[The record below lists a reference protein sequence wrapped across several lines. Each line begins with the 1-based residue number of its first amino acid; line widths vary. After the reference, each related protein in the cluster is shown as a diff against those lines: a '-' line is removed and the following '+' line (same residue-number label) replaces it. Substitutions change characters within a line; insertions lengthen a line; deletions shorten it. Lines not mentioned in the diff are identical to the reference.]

1 MSFTGQGPMQSA
13 QSDAALVKF
22 IAEQVMNG
30 MATTALVRV
39 VAVDDGTVDVQPLV
53 HQIDGAGVA
62 VPHGTIHKLPYFTL
76 RAGAAAIR
84 AVPVVGDIGMA
95 SFCHSDTSSVRA
107 TKDAA
112 PPPSRRR
119 FDWSDG
125 LYLGGFLGQTA
136 TTWID
141 VKDGQV
147 EVKATTIKLK
157 GAVEITGDTQITGS
171 LTVSEDITVSGAVTA
186 TGEVTGNGKALS
198 THRHGSVTTGSGTS
212 GPPT

>member
-107 TKDAA
+107 TRDAA

-141 VKDGQV
+141 VEDGQV
-147 EVKATTIKLK
+147 EVKATTIKL
-157 GAVEITGDTQITGS
+157 TGNVQVTGS
-171 LTVSEDITVSGAVTA
+171 LTA

-198 THRHGSVTTGSGTS
+198 THRHGSVSTGSGTS

>member
-1 MSFTGQGPMQSA
+1 MTITGQSSVRDTQN
-13 QSDAALVKF
+13 DASLIEF
-22 IAEQVMNG
+22 IARKVMNG
-30 MATTALVRV
+30 MATTALVRI
-39 VAVDDGTVDVQPLV
+39 VAVNGDTVDVEPLV

-62 VPHGTIHKLPYFTL
+62 VPHGTIHNLPFFTL
-76 RAGAAAIR
+76 RAGPAAIR

-119 FDWSDG
+119 FDWADG
-125 LYLGGFLGQTA
+125 LYLGGFLGPVA

-141 VKDGQV
+141 VQDGQV
-147 EVKATTIKLK
+147 EVKATTIKLT
-157 GAVEITGDTQITGS
+157 GAVEITGNAQVTGS
-171 LTVSEDITVSGAVTA
+171 LTVSEDITASGAITA

-198 THRHGSVTTGSGTS
+198 THTHGGVTAGTATTG
-212 GPPT
+212 PPS

>member
-1 MSFTGQGPMQSA
+1 MTITGQ
-13 QSDAALVKF
+13 SDVRDAHNDASLIEF
-22 IAEQVMNG
+22 IARKVMNG

-125 LYLGGFLGQTA
+125 LYLGGFLGPTA
-136 TTWID
+136 TTWIE
-141 VKDGQV
+141 VEDGQV
-147 EVKATTIKLK
+147 EIKAATIKL
-157 GAVEITGDTQITGS
+157 TGNVQVTGS
-171 LTVSEDITVSGAVTA
+171 LTAS
-186 TGEVTGNGKALS
+186 GEVTGNGKALS
-198 THRHGSVTTGSGTS
+198 THRHGSVATGSGTS

>member
-1 MSFTGQGPMQSA
+1 MTITGQSSVRDTQN
-13 QSDAALVKF
+13 DASLIEF
-22 IAEQVMNG
+22 I
-30 MATTALVRV
+30 ALVRI
-39 VAVDDGTVDVQPLV
+39 VAVNGDTVDVEPLV

-62 VPHGTIHKLPYFTL
+62 VPHGTIHNLPFFTL
-76 RAGAAAIR
+76 RAGPAAIR

-119 FDWSDG
+119 FDWADG
-125 LYLGGFLGQTA
+125 LYLGGFLGPTA

-141 VKDGQV
+141 VQDGQV
-147 EVKATTIKLK
+147 EVKATTVKLT
-157 GAVEITGDTQITGS
+157 GAVEIAGDTQITGS
-171 LTVSEDITVSGAVTA
+171 LTVSEDITSSGAITA

-198 THRHGSVTTGSGTS
+198 THTHGGVTAGTATTG
-212 GPPT
+212 PPS